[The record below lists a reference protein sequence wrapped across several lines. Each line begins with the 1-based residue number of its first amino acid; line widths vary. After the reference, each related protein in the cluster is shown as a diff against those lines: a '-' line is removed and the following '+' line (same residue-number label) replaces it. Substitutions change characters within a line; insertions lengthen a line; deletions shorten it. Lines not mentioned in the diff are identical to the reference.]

1 MLLLRN
7 MGWLEETPMS
17 LFRLMAL
24 VLIAV
29 ASGLV
34 GCSATST
41 RPQAEGKP
49 GVVANV
55 PKDQAGADYLIGPG
69 DTLQVF
75 VWQSPDLSTTVA
87 VRPDGRISTPL
98 VEDMVAVGKTPS
110 GLASDIE
117 TALATYIRSPEVS
130 VIVSNAVGVLSQVQ
144 VIGQVTNPSGVPYR
158 AGLRVLDVL
167 LQVGGLTEFAA
178 PNRAILLRTE
188 NYKEKK
194 IKIRIG
200 DLLDDGDLSQNLELK
215 PGDVIVVPQT
225 WF

>member
-1 MLLLRN
+1 MYR
-7 MGWLEETPMS
+7 
-17 LFRLMAL
+17 FRSICVAL
-24 VLIAV
+24 VFAIAPSLLGCAATAQQPSTV
-29 ASGLV
+29 QPDTAVQAASG
-34 GCSATST
+34 
-41 RPQAEGKP
+41 
-49 GVVANV
+49 
-55 PKDQAGADYLIGPG
+55 QAGADYLIGPG
-69 DTLQVF
+69 DNLQIF
-75 VWQSPDLSTTVA
+75 VWQSPDLSTSVA

-110 GLASDIE
+110 GLAADIE
-117 TALATYIRSPEVS
+117 AALATYIRTPKVS
-130 VIVSNAVGVLSQVQ
+130 VIVSTAVGVLSQVQ
-144 VIGQVTNPSGVPYR
+144 VIGQVAQPSGVPYR

-167 LQVGGLTEFAA
+167 LLVGGLTEFAA